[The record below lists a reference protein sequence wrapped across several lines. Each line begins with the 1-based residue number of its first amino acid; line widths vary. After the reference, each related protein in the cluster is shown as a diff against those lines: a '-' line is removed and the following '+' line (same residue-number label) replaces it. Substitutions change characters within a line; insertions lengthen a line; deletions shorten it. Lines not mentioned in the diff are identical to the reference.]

1 MQRSWKSIFKYSVY
15 LVLAVCLVLSMPI
28 PVSEA
33 TPDTKE
39 DKKAIILIL
48 DEVSLEEILNSDT
61 PNIDLLLKNGA
72 IGLMNTRA
80 KSSLL
85 NKGSTYLSLGMG
97 VRTLASTKGGLA
109 FENNKMYPMSN
120 SNIMLECVT
129 ASDLYK
135 LYTGKTPP
143 DGEIINVAIGDIEKT
158 ALDITPNNQVGLL
171 GKIANENNLA
181 IGVVGNSD
189 LNTPAREVTML
200 AMDENGVIPYG
211 FVGSDLLVTDTNILG
226 GIKLDQSKLLD
237 EVGRILPNID
247 MLFID
252 YGDAARIQKINQLAT
267 DSVREEQKFKAI
279 ERADSF
285 LGMLF
290 KKVDLEKTLFMVISP
305 NPSREMAN
313 KGNFALT
320 PIIMSSIG
328 TNKGLL
334 TSNTTHQEGL
344 VTNFDFGPT
353 LLNYF
358 GINETNS
365 FIGEPMQVLNNE
377 NPTQVLLSNQAQ
389 CLYLRK
395 YRSVFHWTFII
406 LVGIALVGFYLPKF
420 TKWKGLSK
428 RFLNYLSTTVIAI
441 PLTMMTV
448 SLFGYKSIIL
458 DLLYVFGGAFII
470 AYILNKIFSKNLMIM
485 AVLGLTTSVFILV
498 DIYFVNKLMIISPLG
513 SDAIA
518 GGRFYGIGN
527 DYMGILLGS
536 TLFSFFALFQLYEI
550 NKSTMSI
557 IMTFYMSLVIVAL
570 SPLFG
575 ANMGGTLAA
584 IFIALLALLKIFN
597 KKFSF
602 KKIAILVIG
611 AIVGIILIAT
621 LDTLFNPN
629 PTHAGKALESLST
642 GGLNKFFEIISIK
655 LGQVFWNLIHASWNA
670 ILFLQIIL
678 IFLLFRLKSEVLKKI
693 HENYQILFKGF
704 IVILLGGIAVFLFND
719 TGTIATALM
728 LIYLFLPLGMLIND
742 IQ

>member
-1 MQRSWKSIFKYSVY
+1 MQRSWKTIFKYTIY
-15 LVLAVCLVLSMPI
+15 LALAVCLVLSMPVPI
-28 PVSEA
+28 SEA
-33 TPDTKE
+33 TSDIKE
-39 DKKAIILIL
+39 SKKAIILIL

-72 IGLMNTRA
+72 IGLMNTRS
-80 KSSLL
+80 KSSLS

-143 DGEIINVAIGDIEKT
+143 VGEIINVAIGDIEKT

-171 GKIANENNLA
+171 GKIAKENNLV
-181 IGVVGNSD
+181 IGVAGNSD

-200 AMDENGVIPYG
+200 AMDENGIIPYG
-211 FVGSDLLVTDTNILG
+211 SIGSDLLVTDTNVLG

-252 YGDAARIQKINQLAT
+252 YGDATRIQKLNQLAT
-267 DSVREEQKFKAI
+267 DSVIKEQKFKAI

-290 KKVDLEKTLFMVISP
+290 KKVDLEKTLFMIISP

-320 PIIMSSIG
+320 PIIMSSID
-328 TNKGLL
+328 TSKGLL

-358 GINETNS
+358 GINETKS
-365 FIGEPMQVLNNE
+365 FIGEPMQILSNE
-377 NPTQVLLSNQAQ
+377 NPTQVLLSNEAQ
-389 CLYLRK
+389 YLYLRK

-406 LVGIALVGFYLPKF
+406 IVGIALIGFYLPKF
-420 TKWKGLSK
+420 TKWKGLSTK
-428 RFLNYLSTTVIAI
+428 FLNYLSTTVITI

-458 DLLYVFGGAFII
+458 DILYVFGGAFII
-470 AYILNKIFSKNLMIM
+470 AYILNKIFSQNLMIVT
-485 AVLGLTTSVFILV
+485 VLGLATSVFILV
-498 DIYFVNKLMIISPLG
+498 DIYLMNKLMIISPLG

-550 NKSTMSI
+550 NKLTMSI
-557 IMTFYMSLVIVAL
+557 IMSFYMSLVIVSL

-584 IFIALLALLKIFN
+584 LFIALLALLKIFN
-597 KKFSF
+597 KNISF

-629 PTHAGKALESLST
+629 PTHAGKALESLTT
-642 GGLNKFFEIISIK
+642 GGLNKLLEIISIK
-655 LGQVFWNLIHASWNA
+655 LGQVFWNLIHASWNV

-678 IFLLFRLKSEVLKKI
+678 IFLLFRLKKEVLKKI
-693 HENYQILFKGF
+693 HKNYQILFKGF

-728 LIYLFLPLGMLIND
+728 LIYLFLPLGILIND
-742 IQ
+742 I